1 MYKILLVMILI
12 CCSLTAVEEYKVLPV
27 AYKGR
32 FIPLDVYAGNFLQ
45 EFYGKEKIKKSHL
58 SQFDVP
64 TRDALPF
71 FLKFYFLGSK
81 PFNDAP
87 LFRISHAEIKKL
99 LSLNLKEDHFS
110 YNELKPALEK
120 IGSSNFL
127 KMQEK
132 NHENAANTLIL
143 QLSDFGAWNGA
154 IAKDLKLSLDE
165 TPLMSQ
171 LQDLGLKF
179 LALPTKKLGNWVSL
193 HALKIQIKDK
203 NDGLKAISNFTP
215 YKDESFNALRNAYF
229 ELEQAYIDQDLPDI
243 DKGLKALGKALNEPY
258 AAIAKNSALQAFQKN
273 YRYPTY
279 LQLKAEY
286 YYTNYPLIE
295 GAIFLYAIALI
306 GFLLAKTLKNSKIK
320 LLSIVIFSAGFILHT
335 FILALRCYILERP
348 PVSNMFETVIYVPW
362 IAIIAGIIFYCM
374 TKNAQLLIAS
384 CFSALTLL
392 ILLEVTNLN
401 RQLEQPQAVLDSQY
415 WLTVHVLLIVGSYG
429 IFCLSGILGH
439 IYLGFSLFNKK
450 DTNEMKA
457 VADSVLKT
465 MYVGCFMLIPG
476 TILGGVW
483 AAESWGRFWD
493 WDPKES
499 WAFISC
505 CIYMIFIHAHRFNK
519 IKAFGLCVGSIVGLM
534 AISFTWYG
542 VNYILGTGLHSY
554 GFGSGGANYYYFFLI
569 AELSFLTI
577 VFIKHKNIALPKR
590 VEM

>member
-1 MYKILLVMILI
+1 MIFLM
-12 CCSLTAVEEYKVLPV
+12 CGSLCAFEEYKIVPV

-58 SQFDVP
+58 SRFEMSTTDP
-64 TRDALPF
+64 LPF

-81 PFNDAP
+81 PFHDAP
-87 LFRISHAEIKKL
+87 LFRISHAEIKRL
-99 LSLNLKEDHFS
+99 FSLNLKEDHFS

-120 IGSSNFL
+120 IGKMNFIE
-127 KMQEK
+127 MQDK
-132 NHENAANTLIL
+132 NHENAANILIA
-143 QLSDFGAWNGA
+143 QLNDFHAWTGV
-154 IAKDLKLSLDE
+154 IVKDLKLSLHE
-165 TPLMSQ
+165 TPLMSH
-171 LQDLGLKF
+171 LENLGVKF

-203 NDGLKAISNFTP
+203 SGVLKGISNFTP
-215 YKDESFNALRNAYF
+215 YKDESFNTLRNAYF
-229 ELEQAYIDQDLPDI
+229 DLEQAYIAKDMNHINKSLE
-243 DKGLKALGKALNEPY
+243 ALGKALNEPY
-258 AAIAKNSALQAFQKN
+258 ASISQNSALQAFQKN

-279 LQLKAEY
+279 LQLRMEY
-286 YYTNYPLIE
+286 YYTHYPLIE
-295 GAIFLYAIALI
+295 GAIFLYGIALI

-320 LLSIVIFSAGFILHT
+320 LLSILIFSAGFILHT

-362 IAIIAGIIFYCM
+362 IAIIAGIVFYYM
-374 TKNAQLLIAS
+374 TKNALLLIAS
-384 CFSALTLL
+384 SFSALTLL
-392 ILLEVTNLN
+392 ILLEVTNLS

-439 IYLGFSLFNKK
+439 IYLGSFLFTKKENK
-450 DTNEMKA
+450 EMNA

-519 IKAFGLCVGSIVGLM
+519 VKNFGLCVGSVIGLL

-554 GFGSGGANYYYFFLI
+554 GFGSGGEIYYYFFLI
-569 AELSFLTI
+569 AELIFLTI

>member
-1 MYKILLVMILI
+1 MYKILLIMILM
-12 CCSLTAVEEYKVLPV
+12 CSSLAAVEEYKVAPV

-58 SQFDVP
+58 SKFDMP

-81 PFNDAP
+81 PFYDAP

-110 YNELKPALEK
+110 YSELNPALEK

-132 NHENAANTLIL
+132 NHENAANTLLL
-143 QLSDFGAWNGA
+143 QLSDFGNWNGA

-171 LQDLGLKF
+171 LQNLGIKF
-179 LALPTKKLGNWVSL
+179 LAIPTKKPGIWVPL
-193 HALKIQIKDK
+193 HALKIQIKDSK
-203 NDGLKAISNFTP
+203 GELKPIGNFTP
-215 YKDESFNALRNAYF
+215 YKDESFYALRNVYF
-229 ELEQAYIDQDLPDI
+229 DLEQAFITHDMTNVNKSLE
-243 DKGLKALGKALNEPY
+243 ALGIALNEPY
-258 AAIAKNSALQAFQKN
+258 SAIAQNSALQAFQKN
-273 YRYPTY
+273 YRYPTHQ
-279 LQLKAEY
+279 QLRMEY
-286 YYTNYPLIE
+286 YYSNYSLIE
-295 GAIFLYAIALI
+295 GAIFLYAIALV

-320 LLSIVIFSAGFILHT
+320 LFSIVIFSTGFILHT
-335 FILALRCYILERP
+335 FILVLRCFILERP

-362 IAIIAGIIFYCM
+362 IAIIGGIFFYYI
-374 TKNAQLLIAS
+374 TKNAYLLIAS
-384 CFSALTLL
+384 CFSALCLL
-392 ILLEVTNLN
+392 ILLEVTNLS

-415 WLTVHVLLIVGSYG
+415 WLTVHVMLIVGSYG

-439 IYLGFSLFNKK
+439 LYLGSSLFNKNETK
-450 DTNEMKA
+450 EMKA
-457 VADSVLKT
+457 IADSVLQT
-465 MYVGCFMLIPG
+465 MYLGCFMLIPG

-505 CIYMIFIHAHRFNK
+505 CIYLIFIHAYRFNK
-519 IKAFGLCVGSIVGLM
+519 IKAFGLSVGSVVGLL

-554 GFGSGGANYYYFFLI
+554 GFGSGGENYYYFFLI
-569 AELSFLTI
+569 AELIFLLI
-577 VFIKHKNIALPKR
+577 VFTKHKNIALPKR